1 MFPAYSIFICI
12 CNTHCSSHVV
22 YHYKSMA
29 MEDTQVRQVSAL
41 PSSDAEEQRKIA
53 EGADALLNLAG
64 ICTRKRTHSTA
75 LYPPGKFKEICVKCQ
90 FLAFRKLLEFTLTVA
105 WLLCSVLMRLLPD

>member
-1 MFPAYSIFICI
+1 
-12 CNTHCSSHVV
+12 
-22 YHYKSMA
+22 MA